1 MQRVKTGWTW
11 AALMGLSMLASFLG
25 LAILAGPANASE
37 VDMLIE
43 KLAQKGLLTRIE
55 AETMRGDIEMAE
67 KASYIKHR
75 EESNPWLDGLTQK
88 GDIRLRYEAFS
99 RESRKVASGN
109 TSDTA
114 DRNRYRARVRWGVE
128 KQFDSEW
135 KAGFRLATGTANDAT
150 STNQTLTDEFGLKSI
165 LLDQAY
171 ATWTPTG
178 RVKDLLPSTKLTEI
192 GAGKVNNPFAK
203 TSTSIIWDGD
213 VNPEGIYEKIDF
225 NLGKTD
231 TGYTD
236 LNFLFGQFVVD
247 EDSDLSPGDQ
257 GMMAYGVGVTH
268 EWAKDHKADFHVTY
282 YDWQDYIGF
291 AKGGGSALPNPLGG
305 NDRELEDLKILNF
318 FGSVNFISNI
328 PMLGNQ
334 NVKVFGDV
342 AVNTAAQ
349 DYESLNGAIY
359 DAQSTNTPR
368 NDEDMAFSIGT
379 TIGKAK
385 DPGTWEAGYEY
396 YYVEANAV
404 NGAFSE
410 SDLGL
415 GGTNNRG
422 HKLSYKY
429 MIHKNIELNFS
440 AWIVER
446 INTTI
451 ETYFTSGDNDVF
463 GDDNQILRTQADLVY
478 KF

>member
-1 MQRVKTGWTW
+1 MSQQSHGWSWIT
-11 AALMGLSMLASFLG
+11 LMGVSLLAAFAG
-25 LAILAGPANASE
+25 LAICAGPVRASE

-88 GDIRLRYEAFS
+88 GDARLRYEAFS
-99 RESRKVASGN
+99 RESEDA
-109 TSDTA
+109 A
-114 DRNRYRARVRWGVE
+114 DRNRYRVRLRWGAE
-128 KQFDSEW
+128 KYFDEEW
-135 KAGFRLATGTANDAT
+135 KAGFRIATGTANDAT

-165 LLDQAY
+165 FLDQAY
-171 ATWTPTG
+171 ATWTPTKRLQNVIG
-178 RVKDLLPSTKLTEI
+178 STKLVEV

-213 VNPEGIYEKIDF
+213 VNPEGVYEKIDF
-225 NLGKTD
+225 NLAKTD

-236 LNFLFGQFVVD
+236 LNFLLGQFVVD

-268 EWAKDHKADFHVTY
+268 EWAKDHRADFHFTY
-282 YDWQDYIGF
+282 YDWQDYIQF
-291 AKGGGSALPNPLGG
+291 AKGGNSVLPNALGG
-305 NDRELEDLKILNF
+305 NDRELEDLKIINF
-318 FGSVNFISNI
+318 YGSVNYLANTPWF
-328 PMLGNQ
+328 GTQ
-334 NVKVFGDV
+334 NVKIFADV
-342 AVNTAAQ
+342 AHNTAAQ
-349 DYESLNGAIY
+349 TYESQNSAVY
-359 DAQSTNTPR
+359 DEDSRNQPR
-368 NDEDMAFSIGT
+368 QDEDMAFSIGSVF
-379 TIGKAK
+379 GKAK

-410 SDLGL
+410 SDLGQ
-415 GGTNNRG
+415 GGSNNKG
-422 HKLSYKY
+422 HKLSFKY
-429 MIHKNIELNFS
+429 MVHKNIELNLT
-440 AWIVER
+440 AWLVEKIDPTR
-446 INTTI
+446 VD
-451 ETYFTSGDNDVF
+451 YFTSGDLDVF

>member
-25 LAILAGPANASE
+25 MAILAGPSHASE

-75 EESNPWLDGLTQK
+75 EETNPWLDGLTQK
-88 GDIRLRYEAFS
+88 GDARLRYEAFS
-99 RESRKVASGN
+99 RESEES
-109 TSDTA
+109 TSA
-114 DRNRYRARVRWGVE
+114 DRNRYRVRLRWGVE
-128 KQFDSEW
+128 KQFDEEW
-135 KAGFRLATGTANDAT
+135 KAGFRIATGTANDAT

-165 LLDQAY
+165 FLDQAY
-171 ATWTPTG
+171 ATWTPTK
-178 RVKDLLPSTKLTEI
+178 RFKNLMPSTKLVEI

-203 TSTSIIWDGD
+203 TASTIIWDGD
-213 VNPEGIYEKIDF
+213 TNPEGIYEKIDF

-236 LNFLFGQFVVD
+236 LNLLFGQFVVD
-247 EDSDLSPGDQ
+247 EDSNLTPGDQ
-257 GMMAYGVGVTH
+257 GMMAYGIGLTH

-282 YDWQDYIGF
+282 YDWQDYIQF
-291 AKGGGSALPNPLGG
+291 AKGGNSALPNALGG
-305 NDRELEDLKILNF
+305 NDRELEDLKIINYYA
-318 FGSVNFISNI
+318 SVNFLSNI
-328 PMLGNQ
+328 PSLGTQ
-334 NVKVFGDV
+334 NVKIFGDI
-342 AVNTAAQ
+342 AHNTAAQ
-349 DYESLNGAIY
+349 DYESLNGASY
-359 DAQSTNTPR
+359 DESSRNTPR
-368 NDEDMAFSIGT
+368 GDENMAFSIGSV
-379 TIGKAK
+379 IGKAK

-410 SDLGL
+410 SDLGV
-415 GGTNNRG
+415 GGTNNQG
-422 HKLSYKY
+422 HKLSFKY
-429 MIHKNIELNFS
+429 MIHKNIELNLTAWLVEKINPTIVDYFS
-440 AWIVER
+440 
-446 INTTI
+446 
-451 ETYFTSGDNDVF
+451 SGDLDVF
-463 GDDNQILRTQADLVY
+463 GDDDQLLRTQADLVY

>member
-1 MQRVKTGWTW
+1 MQKVRTGWTW

-25 LAILAGPANASE
+25 LAAVAGPARASE

-75 EESNPWLDGLTQK
+75 EESNPWLEGLTQK
-88 GDIRLRYEAFS
+88 GDARLRYEAFS
-99 RESRKVASGN
+99 REDEDA
-109 TSDTA
+109 A
-114 DRNRYRARVRWGVE
+114 DRNRFRARLRWGVE

-165 LLDQAY
+165 FLDQAY
-171 ATWTPTG
+171 AIWTPTE
-178 RVKDLLPSTKLTEI
+178 RVKGALANAKLVEI

-213 VNPEGIYEKIDF
+213 VTPEGIYEKIDL
-225 NLGKTD
+225 NLGKSD

-236 LNFLFGQFVVD
+236 LNLLFGQFIVD

-257 GMMAYGVGVTH
+257 GMMAYGIGVTH
-268 EWAKDHKADFHVTY
+268 EWAKDHRADFHVTY

-291 AKGGGSALPNPLGG
+291 AKGGGSVLPNALGG
-305 NDRELEDLKILNF
+305 NDRELEDLKIINYYA
-318 FGSVNFISNI
+318 SVNFLANV
-328 PMLGNQ
+328 PALGTQ
-334 NVKVFGDV
+334 NVRIFGDV
-342 AVNTAAQ
+342 AHNTAAQ
-349 DYESLNGAIY
+349 DYVSINGASY
-359 DAQSTNTPR
+359 DENSKNNPR
-368 NDEDMAFSIGT
+368 SGEDMAFSIGS

-385 DPGTWEAGYEY
+385 DAGSWEFGYEY
-396 YYVEANAV
+396 LYIEANAV

-410 SDLGL
+410 SDLGQ
-415 GGTNNRG
+415 GGANNQG

-429 MIHKNIELNFS
+429 MVHKNIELNLT
-440 AWIVER
+440 AWLVEKIDPTR
-446 INTTI
+446 VD
-451 ETYFTSGDNDVF
+451 YFTSGDLDVF